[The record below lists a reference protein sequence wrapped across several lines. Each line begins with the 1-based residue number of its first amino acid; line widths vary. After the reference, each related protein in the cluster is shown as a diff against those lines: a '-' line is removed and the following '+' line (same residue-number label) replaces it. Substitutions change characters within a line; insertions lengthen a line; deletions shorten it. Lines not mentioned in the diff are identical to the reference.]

1 MKATAHSHEFRSILT
16 MSAASGWSLPMPD
29 CKHSKLTSLLSQLE
43 QARHRQLLLIS
54 GEQDWSYT
62 EVQRLFPAMQ
72 NTALVLSQHAR
83 LPGAC
88 WPEHLHQV
96 LGQEY
101 PFVIY
106 DLFSGLVPNTLA
118 AAAGT
123 VQAGGLLIV
132 LSPELS
138 KWQSWCDPAL
148 ERWLS
153 YNETAQS
160 SPYLQRWQTLL
171 NRTSVWQISQSQGD
185 LLPPHYD
192 APYATLDF
200 SEQHR
205 ALTQL
210 TTHLQQ
216 PTPGPVLLSADRGRG
231 KSSLLGRLAAGLPE
245 LSFVLCAQQRRA
257 VHNSF
262 VHLGAALDKSVTDKL
277 NQLANLRFMPPDQ
290 LLAQR
295 PSCDV
300 LLVDEAAAI
309 PVPVLMALL
318 KAYPKVVFSSTL
330 IGYEGNGRGY
340 TLRFARQLTHTH
352 PQHLSLS
359 LSQPIRY
366 AERDPLEALLRQ
378 LFALDCDYQRS
389 YTATA
394 PLAFSACSGAQLAE
408 DEDTLSQVFALLV
421 LAHYQTSV
429 NDLRQ
434 LLDSPHNRLYLA
446 RQQGTVVA
454 VCLLKLEGDFD
465 AALSVDIAA
474 ATRRPA
480 GHLMAQQL
488 AQLTGNAQLAQKRGA
503 RVVRIAVSPHQQ
515 GQQIGSQLLRFAEQQ
530 LSGQVDY
537 FGSSFGCNTQLLRF
551 WQHHQYRPVKLGFK
565 QDKASGEFA
574 VLVVKPCTESVALEP
589 LQQWFKHLLFN
600 QLSELY
606 RDFSCALVIELCKT
620 LPQNEPDPVL
630 VQQLNYFAHT
640 TAGEQ
645 QIAALISTLCRNHPV
660 LLDRLS
666 ASSQVTTIRLLL
678 QRHPPKVLDDALD
691 LATKK
696 QRQAALRSIVTEVHA
711 EINLNPELLH
721 RSAEQP

>member
-1 MKATAHSHEFRSILT
+1 
-16 MSAASGWSLPMPD
+16 MSAANGWSLPMPD
-29 CKHSKLTSLLSQLE
+29 CNHFKLARLLTQLA

-54 GEQDWSYT
+54 GEQDWTYN
-62 EVQRLFPAMQ
+62 EVQRLFPTLADS
-72 NTALVLSQHAR
+72 ALVLSQHTQ

-101 PFVIY
+101 SCVVY
-106 DLFSGLVPNTLA
+106 DLYSGVLPNKLA

-123 VQAGGLLIV
+123 VQAGGLLI
-132 LSPELS
+132 LLAPELS
-138 KWQSWCDPAL
+138 QWHSWCDPAL
-148 ERWLS
+148 ARWLS
-153 YNETAQS
+153 YNETAQF
-160 SPYLQRWQTLL
+160 SPYLQRWQRLL
-171 NRTSVWQISQSQGD
+171 TSNSVWQISQSQGD
-185 LLPPHYD
+185 LLPQHYD
-192 APYATLDF
+192 APRATLDT
-200 SEQHR
+200 SEQHN

-210 TTHLQQ
+210 TAHLTQ
-216 PTPGPVLLSADRGRG
+216 PAPGPVLLSADRGRG
-231 KSSLLGRLAAGLPE
+231 KSSLLGKLAASLPD
-245 LSFVLCAQQRRA
+245 LTFILCAQQRRA

-262 VHLGAALDKSVTDKL
+262 VHLGAALDEPVSDKL

-309 PVPVLMALL
+309 PVPMLMSLL
-318 KAYPKVVFSSTL
+318 GAYPNVVFSSTL

-340 TLRFARQLTHTH
+340 TLRFARQLEHTH
-352 PQHLSLS
+352 PQRLTLS

-366 AERDPLEALLRQ
+366 SEGDPLEARLRQ
-378 LFALDCDYQRS
+378 LFALDCDYQHPPS
-389 YTATA
+389 PSA
-394 PLAFSACSGAQLAE
+394 PCTFESCSGTQLAV

-446 RQQGTVVA
+446 RQQGCVVA
-454 VCLLKLEGDFD
+454 VCLLKLEGEFD
-465 AALSVDIAA
+465 IELSHKIAA

-488 AQLTGNAQLAQKRGA
+488 AQLTGNPELAQRRGA
-503 RVVRIAVSPHQQ
+503 RVVRIAVSPQQQ
-515 GQQIGSQLLRFAEQQ
+515 GQLIGSQLLRFAEQQ
-530 LSGQVDY
+530 LTNQVDY
-537 FGSSFGCNTQLLRF
+537 FGSSFGCNAQLLRF

-574 VLVVKPCTESVALEP
+574 LLVIKPLNKHIQLEP
-589 LQQWFKHLLFN
+589 LQLWFKHLLLN

-606 RDFSCALVIELCKT
+606 RDFPCTLVTELYKT
-620 LPQNEPDPVL
+620 LPHYTPDTL
-630 VQQLNYFAHT
+630 LLTQLSYFSSST
-640 TAGEQ
+640 PGEQ
-645 QIAALISTLCRNHPV
+645 QIAALITELLKCRPD

-666 ASSQVTTIRLLL
+666 ASSQALVIRLLL
-678 QRHPPKVLDDALD
+678 QRHPPKVLEDTLN

-696 QRQAALRSIVTEVHA
+696 QRQTAMRSLVTEVHA

-721 RSAEQP
+721 RPAGQP

>member
-1 MKATAHSHEFRSILT
+1 

-29 CKHSKLTSLLSQLE
+29 CKHSKLARLLTQLK

-54 GEQDWSYT
+54 GEQDWTYK
-62 EVQRLFPAMQ
+62 EVQRLFPTLADS
-72 NTALVLSQHAR
+72 ALVLSQHPE

-101 PFVIY
+101 SSVVY
-106 DLFSGLVPNTLA
+106 DLYSGLLPNKLA

-123 VQAGGLLIV
+123 VQAGGLLILLAPD
-132 LSPELS
+132 LSQ
-138 KWQSWCDPAL
+138 WHSWCDPAL

-160 SPYLQRWQTLL
+160 SPYLQRWQHLL
-171 NRTSVWQISQSQGD
+171 GSISVWQISQSQGD
-185 LLPPHYD
+185 LLPQQYNAPH
-192 APYATLDF
+192 ATLDTR
-200 SEQHR
+200 EQHN

-210 TTHLQQ
+210 TEHLTQ
-216 PTPGPVLLSADRGRG
+216 PAPGPVLLSADRGRG
-231 KSSLLGRLAAGLPE
+231 KSSLLGKLAAGLPA
-245 LSFVLCAQQRRA
+245 LSFILCAQQRRA

-262 VHLGAALDKSVTDKL
+262 VHLGAALGEPVTDKL

-295 PSCDV
+295 PDCDV

-309 PVPVLMALL
+309 PVPMLMSLL
-318 KAYPKVVFSSTL
+318 NAYPKVVFSSTL

-340 TLRFARQLTHTH
+340 TLRFARQLEHTH
-352 PQHLSLS
+352 PQRLSLS

-366 AERDPLEALLRQ
+366 SEQDPLEARLRQ
-378 LFALDCDYQRS
+378 LFALDCDYQKS
-389 YTATA
+389 PAPSA
-394 PLAFSACSGAQLAE
+394 PLLFDSLSGAQLAA

-446 RQQGTVVA
+446 RQQGCVVA
-454 VCLLKLEGDFD
+454 VCLLKLEGGFD
-465 AALSVDIAA
+465 VALSQDIAA
-474 ATRRPA
+474 TTRRPA

-488 AQLTGNAQLAQKRGA
+488 AQLTGNPALAQRLGA
-503 RVVRIAVSPHQQ
+503 RIVRIAVSPQQQ
-515 GQQIGSQLLRFAEQQ
+515 GQNIGSQLLCFAEQQ

-551 WQHHQYRPVKLGFK
+551 WQRHQYRPVKLGFK

-574 VLVVKPCTESVALEP
+574 VLVIKPVTDKIALEP
-589 LQQWFKHLLFN
+589 LQLWFKHLWFH

-606 RDFSCALVIELCKT
+606 RDFPCALVTELCKT
-620 LPQNEPDPVL
+620 LPHNTPDAL
-630 VQQLNYFAHT
+630 LLQQLAYFAST
-640 TAGEQ
+640 PAGEQ
-645 QIAALISTLCRNHPV
+645 QIAALLQELIRCHPS

-666 ASSQVTTIRLLL
+666 ASSQVTMIRLLL
-678 QRHPPKVLDDALD
+678 QRHPPKVLEDTVS

-721 RSAEQP
+721 RPAGQP